1 MNLQIPKKAAV
12 INSFAGYGRC
22 SLTEALPILS
32 AMRVQACPVP
42 TAVFSNHTGFAA
54 FACQDLTAFLP
65 SYLEQWKQ
73 LNLTF
78 DGVLCGFLGQAEQ
91 ILSVSSFLS
100 DQKSRGCQTILVDP
114 VMGDHGKP
122 YRTITPKHC
131 QKLRSLIPLADII
144 TPNITEACLLTD
156 TPWKDGF
163 WNESELSELC
173 QRLHKLGPSKIV
185 ITGLPC
191 LIHGKEGFENYLSC
205 REPFSQRACLTP
217 SAGPSRHGTG
227 DIFASIL
234 MADALNGVD
243 FSVSVQKAEEND
255 VGIKGGMTVECSHD
269 DCIQCGVCVKACREG
284 ALSMEDGRIVIDRDK
299 CNNCA
304 RCVKSCPTDAWKGTP
319 GYIVS
324 FGGLFG
330 NHIYKGEQLVPIIR
344 DKETLFRVTDAAI
357 SFFEKHANGGERFRL
372 TLQRVGEEE
381 FKKEIQAAYEGK

>member
-122 YRTITPKHC
+122 YRTITTEHC

-144 TPNITEACLLTD
+144 MPNITEACLLTD

-205 REPFSQRACLTP
+205 KEPFSQRTCLTP
-217 SAGPSRHGTG
+217 SAGCLLYTSPSPR
-227 DIFASIL
+227 
-234 MADALNGVD
+234 
-243 FSVSVQKAEEND
+243 
-255 VGIKGGMTVECSHD
+255 
-269 DCIQCGVCVKACREG
+269 
-284 ALSMEDGRIVIDRDK
+284 DR
-299 CNNCA
+299 
-304 RCVKSCPTDAWKGTP
+304 G
-319 GYIVS
+319 
-324 FGGLFG
+324 
-330 NHIYKGEQLVPIIR
+330 
-344 DKETLFRVTDAAI
+344 
-357 SFFEKHANGGERFRL
+357 
-372 TLQRVGEEE
+372 
-381 FKKEIQAAYEGK
+381 